1 MNRGLDSNENWAE
14 LPLSEAVQINPS
26 VVLKRG
32 EVYPFVDMASVD
44 GSNRTVGAVGEREF
58 KGTGSKFQHGDTLM
72 ARITPCLE
80 NGKIARYRAS
90 RDQHPGSR
98 VDRVHCSAWSP

>member
-1 MNRGLDSNENWAE
+1 MSSSSGDGWVE

-26 VVLKRG
+26 VAMKRG

-44 GSNRTVGAVGEREF
+44 GGQKNVSSVGEREF
-58 KGTGSKFQHGDTLM
+58 KGSGSRFQHGDTLM

-80 NGKIARYRAS
+80 G
-90 RDQHPGSR
+90 
-98 VDRVHCSAWSP
+98 V